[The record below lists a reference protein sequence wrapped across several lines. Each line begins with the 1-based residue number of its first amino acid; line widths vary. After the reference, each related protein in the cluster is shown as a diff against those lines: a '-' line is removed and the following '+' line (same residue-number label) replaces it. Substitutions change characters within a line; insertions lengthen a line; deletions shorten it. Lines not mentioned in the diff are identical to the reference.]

1 MSLMDRVKNHISDNR
16 GKYGIATGAGLAY
29 GASKLPEASPLINQ
43 AGFNLASNGQNMAL
57 DAADAIGYG
66 KELLLKNGIKNRI
79 SQNDI
84 DSGNEFYNSQ
94 VGKFINPNPI
104 DMVNAAEHSSKL
116 YNDVQE
122 AKAQAQSTVQQAQA
136 QGQNYIDQGV
146 NFVKELNPFTE
157 SILVPVKSMLLEGYQ
172 PEIIVEAVH
181 SNHPRF
187 NKNFTK
193 LPPKPTRE
201 QRIKAATIQA
211 NRDDL
216 ADTMSYHRGNG
227 VKYGSKDKYADI
239 GSSDYSPRSRMSA
252 YRLANVH
259 KNMSKLASQSPH
271 AFIHNDDVEQ
281 IRTWPNP
288 ETKEELKSNGRDIE
302 TQNLGFKI
310 NKR

>member
-84 DSGNEFYNSQ
+84 DNGNEFYNSQ
-94 VGKFINPNPI
+94 VGKFINPNPM

-122 AKAQAQSTVQQAQA
+122 AKAQAQSTVQQAQV

-157 SILVPVKSMLLEGYQ
+157 SILVLVKSMLLEGYQ

-181 SNHPRF
+181 ANHPSLDKR
-187 NKNFTK
+187 NPENISNRNS
-193 LPPKPTRE
+193 LGY
-201 QRIKAATIQA
+201 RIKIARGGRDNSRSTTSLLQNNYA
-211 NRDDL
+211 NESDNRARTLSQTGGGLDPKEY
-216 ADTMSYHRGNG
+216 SNG
-227 VKYGSKDKYADI
+227 
-239 GSSDYSPRSRMSA
+239 DYSHRQLKHIVEIAPRLVASA
-252 YRLANVH
+252 
-259 KNMSKLASQSPH
+259 K
-271 AFIHNDDVEQ
+271 
-281 IRTWPNP
+281 
-288 ETKEELKSNGRDIE
+288 
-302 TQNLGFKI
+302 KI
-310 NKR
+310 KGKQ